1 MQPYKPLKLP
11 PVNLDY
17 KKLIGP
23 VGQASAALARYDGL
37 LQAVVN
43 PDILLSPLTT
53 NEAVLSSKIE
63 GTQATMDEV
72 LQHEA
77 GMRIEEEQKRLDIQ
91 EIANYRSTL
100 IQAEKELAVRPL
112 NLFLIRQMH
121 RELMTG
127 VRGAQSEPGR
137 FRDRQNWIGRPG
149 TPVEQ
154 AVYIPPEPHLL
165 PIHLEELEQY
175 IQSDDSD
182 VLIQS
187 AIIHAQFEILHPFLD
202 GNGRIGRLLI
212 PLFLFYKKSLRRPM
226 FYLSEYLAE
235 NRDVY
240 YATLR
245 DISVSANW
253 NDWISFYLKAVRD
266 QGYRNSLRTEQIL
279 VLYKTTASRI
289 RELARTQYGI
299 EILDALF
306 SKPIFRAPDL
316 QKRTGIPKQTLM
328 PILKQLTEAGI
339 LTTIKQAKGRSPA
352 VIKFPELLAIT
363 EKG

>member
-1 MQPYKPLKLP
+1 MQPYKPLPLP
-11 PVNLDY
+11 PGNLDY
-17 KKLIGP
+17 KNLISP
-23 VGQASAALARYDGL
+23 VGEANAALARYDGL

-43 PDILLSPLTT
+43 PEILLSPLTT

-77 GMRIEEEQKRLDIQ
+77 GMRINEEQKRLDIQ

-100 IQAEKELAVRPL
+100 IQAENELAERPL

-121 RELMTG
+121 RELMSG
-127 VRGAQSEPGR
+127 VRGAQSEPGK
-137 FRDRQNWIGRPG
+137 FRERQNWIGKPG

-154 AVYIPPEPHLL
+154 AVYIPPEPLQL
-165 PIHLEELEQY
+165 QSCLADLETY

-187 AIIHAQFEILHPFLD
+187 AIIHAQFEIIHPFLD

-212 PLFLFYKKSLRRPM
+212 PLFLFYKKRLTRPM
-226 FYLSEYLAE
+226 FYLSEYLEE

-240 YATLR
+240 YASLK
-245 DISVSANW
+245 DISQSANW
-253 NDWISFYLKAVRD
+253 NTWISFYLKAVRD
-266 QGYRNSLRTEQIL
+266 QGLRNGRRIARIL
-279 VLYKTTASRI
+279 ELYKTTGTRI
-289 RELARTQYGI
+289 RELARTQYSI
-299 EILDALF
+299 EITDALF
-306 SKPIFRAPDL
+306 NKPIFRASDL
-316 QKRTGIPKQTLM
+316 QKRTGISKQTLM
-328 PILKQLTEAGI
+328 PILKQLTDAGI
-339 LTTIKQAKGRSPA
+339 LITIKQAKGRSPA

-363 EKG
+363 ENE